1 MLFFV
6 LKYLFLITCGA
17 KLLNADWLRKRA
29 FFLNHEG
36 TFGNQECMI
45 TWCWLAEHACIKL
58 VSRLKRIE
66 KEFQKRVACEFDLNT
81 VVLTYSNVKENE
93 HVTKRSLLVEKPKDF
108 PVKNVLIRSLKNV
121 WAEKHG
127 CSVARIIELQNF
139 MAAKL
144 KVNFFI
150 LFRVALIVLQVT
162 LSAWKK
168 QRKLCWQLKFS
179 QWKGEFWIQEVIRA
193 RLVTCLC
200 LLSIDEELYEVVSR
214 RCKLRITGW
223 IKDCLKSFVCKEITF
238 SELNFLCFPYYFSR
252 LFPCYC

>member
-36 TFGNQECMI
+36 TFGNQEGMI

-108 PVKNVLIRSLKNV
+108 SGQKCIDSQP
-121 WAEKHG
+121 EKCLSGETRLQCRTNYRVTELHG
-127 CSVARIIELQNF
+127 RQTES
-139 MAAKL
+139 
-144 KVNFFI
+144 
-150 LFRVALIVLQVT
+150 
-162 LSAWKK
+162 
-168 QRKLCWQLKFS
+168 
-179 QWKGEFWIQEVIRA
+179 
-193 RLVTCLC
+193 
-200 LLSIDEELYEVVSR
+200 
-214 RCKLRITGW
+214 
-223 IKDCLKSFVCKEITF
+223 
-238 SELNFLCFPYYFSR
+238 
-252 LFPCYC
+252 